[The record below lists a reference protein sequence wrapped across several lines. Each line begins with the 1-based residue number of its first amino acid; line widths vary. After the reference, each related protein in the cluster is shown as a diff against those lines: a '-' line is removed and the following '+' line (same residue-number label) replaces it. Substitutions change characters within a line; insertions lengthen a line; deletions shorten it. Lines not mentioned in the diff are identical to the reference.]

1 MKIAVIGGIGCG
13 KSEVM
18 LAFERAGYLTL
29 SADKINADLWED
41 EAYIDTLKANFPEAV
56 VDDTITRQS
65 LGGVVF
71 GNPEKLEKLNSIA
84 HPLIV
89 GKIKEAQ
96 GDNVA
101 VELPLAIESGILDTF
116 DKVIMVDTKMRIR
129 LKRLEGRGLTRKR
142 AREIMSVQVP
152 IRKLKKRANII
163 ITNNGTMDELSAKAE
178 TVAISLKNNY
188 TKVYV

>member
-18 LAFERAGYLTL
+18 YAFERAGYLTL
-29 SADKINADLWED
+29 SADKINAQLWED
-41 EAYIDTLKANFPEAV
+41 EDYINTLKSNFPEAV
-56 VDDTITRQS
+56 TLGTITRAS

-116 DKVIMVDTKMRIR
+116 DKVIMVDTKKRIR

-152 IRKLKKRANII
+152 IRKLKERANII
-163 ITNNGTMDELSAKAE
+163 ITNNGTIDELTAKADA
-178 TVAISLKNNY
+178 VAISLK
-188 TKVYV
+188 K

>member
-1 MKIAVIGGIGCG
+1 M
-13 KSEVM
+13 
-18 LAFERAGYLTL
+18 
-29 SADKINADLWED
+29 
-41 EAYIDTLKANFPEAV
+41 
-56 VDDTITRQS
+56 
-65 LGGVVF
+65 VF

-116 DKVIMVDTKMRIR
+116 DKVIMVDTKKRIR

-142 AREIMSVQVP
+142 AMEIMSVQVP
-152 IRKLKKRANII
+152 IRKLKERANII
-163 ITNNGTMDELSAKAE
+163 ITNNGTMDELTAKADAI
-178 TVAISLKNNY
+178 AISMRS
-188 TKVYV
+188 

>member
-29 SADKINADLWED
+29 SADKINAQLWDD

-56 VDDTITRQS
+56 VDDTITRAS
-65 LGGVVF
+65 LGSVVF
-71 GNPEKLEKLNSIA
+71 ANPEKLQQLNNLA
-84 HPLIV
+84 HPLIIDR
-89 GKIKEAQ
+89 IKEAD

-116 DKVIMVDTKMRIR
+116 DKVIMVDTKKRIR

-178 TVAISLKNNY
+178 TVAIGLRS
-188 TKVYV
+188 